1 MSQTKRDARRF
12 AESRGLT
19 IGEVFTDL
27 NESGGTL
34 ERPGFAKVLRRIERG
49 ESAGV
54 VVAYL
59 SRASRDTVQGLELL
73 SRISSLG
80 AELYAPNLPDYT
92 TPDGRMLATIQFAID
107 TGYLDRK
114 AAEFEQAKRGAIE
127 AGIPIAHQAPIGY
140 RKRADRRLEPD
151 PVTAPIVR
159 RVFEERAKGAGPTAL
174 ARMLDESGIRTAA
187 KSPAWTKSA
196 VQQLIANRV
205 YLGELSYGR
214 PPRYVNRE
222 AHEPIVDVALW
233 QAAQHPNGKR
243 PAPPRTG
250 AFTLAGVLRCE
261 ACGYAMNGTRTSR
274 DRGSKRVYRC
284 RRRHAGGICPAPAY
298 VLADSVERVV
308 HGVYA
313 DLLQAVLE
321 HHRPGGVTLAG
332 KPAPSLD
339 ALEGALATAEV
350 RVAES
355 LKPEMASAA
364 GEDWPTVV
372 RNARAA
378 RDAAALALGHARA
391 ELGEDAVTVS
401 IEEALAMWE
410 RASTTTQRELIAKW
424 LPTITLSV
432 IPATRNAPRSTW
444 VHIWP
449 QTLEQPVTPQ
459 RGKRRDDDAPPKL
472 CPIED
477 AEGTFVYPV
486 PA

>member
-1 MSQTKRDARRF
+1 MSQTKPVDVYVRVSRVGTREHLTSPEEQERDARRF

-174 ARMLDESGIRTAA
+174 ARMLDESGISGEVAGMDEIGRAAAHRQPRLSRRAVLRTAA
-187 KSPAWTKSA
+187 A
-196 VQQLIANRV
+196 VC
-205 YLGELSYGR
+205 
-214 PPRYVNRE
+214 
-222 AHEPIVDVALW
+222 EP
-233 QAAQHPNGKR
+233 
-243 PAPPRTG
+243 
-250 AFTLAGVLRCE
+250 
-261 ACGYAMNGTRTSR
+261 
-274 DRGSKRVYRC
+274 
-284 RRRHAGGICPAPAY
+284 
-298 VLADSVERVV
+298 
-308 HGVYA
+308 
-313 DLLQAVLE
+313 
-321 HHRPGGVTLAG
+321 
-332 KPAPSLD
+332 
-339 ALEGALATAEV
+339 
-350 RVAES
+350 
-355 LKPEMASAA
+355 
-364 GEDWPTVV
+364 
-372 RNARAA
+372 
-378 RDAAALALGHARA
+378 
-391 ELGEDAVTVS
+391 
-401 IEEALAMWE
+401 
-410 RASTTTQRELIAKW
+410 
-424 LPTITLSV
+424 
-432 IPATRNAPRSTW
+432 
-444 VHIWP
+444 
-449 QTLEQPVTPQ
+449 
-459 RGKRRDDDAPPKL
+459 
-472 CPIED
+472 
-477 AEGTFVYPV
+477 
-486 PA
+486 